1 MSQRARL
8 SLDPDGA
15 VRAVWYDT
23 RSSDWRWKV
32 FTARYDAGW
41 TPPRQLTTLGNGT
54 FPSLGGGFVVFTSDR
69 AATRTQRD
77 PTQQV
82 YLLRL

>member
-32 FTARYDAGW
+32 FTARCEAGW
-41 TPPRQLTTLGNGT
+41 TAPQQLTSLGNGT

-69 AATRTQRD
+69 AATRTQGD